1 MNRLSPVSP
10 FARLTAIL
18 AVAATLV
25 TASCTRFPNIEEEPR
40 ASSGPVSLRIL
51 AYNIRHGLGMDD
63 SVDLERSA
71 RLINSLQPDI
81 VTLQEVDN
89 GTERTG
95 NVDQAA
101 VLAQLTGMHGVFG
114 AFMDYQG
121 GQYGMALLSRFPVL
135 DYQNHLLPEGAEPR
149 STLAARIRIE
159 PADRE
164 IIVVGIHLYATEQE
178 RLAQAQTIVE
188 LYRTESIPVILAGDF
203 NSEPESAVMRL
214 LQTIWELP
222 AKGEDHLTFPADNPD
237 REIDFILFRP
247 DNMFRVTESR
257 VIDEPLVSD
266 HRPVVLTLEI
276 SDQR

>member
-1 MNRLSPVSP
+1 MNRPSAVSP
-10 FARLTAIL
+10 FARLAALL
-18 AVAATLV
+18 AVVSTLV
-25 TASCTRFPNIEEEPR
+25 TAGCTRTPNIEEESRVDADPT
-40 ASSGPVSLRIL
+40 ALRIL

-71 RLINSLQPDI
+71 RLINSLEPDI
-81 VTLQEVDN
+81 VTLQEIDN

-101 VLAQLTGMHGVFG
+101 ILAHLTGMHGVFG

-121 GQYGMALLSRFPVL
+121 GQYGMALLSRFPIL
-135 DYQNHLLPEGAEPR
+135 EYHNHVLPEGAEPR
-149 STLAARIRIE
+149 SALAARIRIG
-159 PADRE
+159 PTDQE

-188 LYRTESIPVILAGDF
+188 LFESESIPVILAGDF
-203 NSEPESAVMRL
+203 NSQPQSEVMRL
-214 LQTIWELP
+214 LGTIWEIP
-222 AKGEDHLTFPADNPD
+222 VKGEDHLTFPSNTPD

-247 DNMFRVTESR
+247 DSMFRVAESR
-257 VIDEPLVSD
+257 VIHQPLVSD

-276 SDQR
+276 LEQQ